1 MKPSVRFIVIDD
13 EAISNTLCKLVISRA
28 TGKEGI
34 STFQEP
40 EAALKAISEPSGS
53 TDTLCT
59 ILFLDLNMPT
69 MTGWEFLDVYKSF
82 GKVIHDQ
89 YRIYILTSSVDDR
102 DKAKAGSNPL
112 VCGIF
117 SKPLTIVNVREI
129 VNDKC

>member
-28 TGKEGI
+28 TGEEAI

-40 EAALKAISEPSGS
+40 EAALKAISEAPAA
-53 TDTLCT
+53 TDTLST

-82 GKVIHDQ
+82 DKAIHDR
-89 YRIYILTSSVDDR
+89 YRVYILTSSVDDR

-112 VCGIF
+112 VQGIF
-117 SKPLTIVNVREI
+117 SKPLTIVNVRDI
-129 VNDKC
+129 VNNQC